1 MTRDALK
8 EYGKVI
14 AKNLRRIMLKANKS
28 QADLSRELGIG
39 KTTISAWM
47 NGVNVPRM
55 DKIDLLCEYF
65 GCTRSDLMEPHD
77 EEYYARS
84 DTAKVAQEIFDN
96 PDLRILFDAA
106 KDSRPEDLRTAAA
119 LLRRFKESNPES

>member
-1 MTRDALK
+1 MDFVQKICYDLCAEILTIFSEGRAMARDALK

-65 GCTRSDLMEPHD
+65 GG
-77 EEYYARS
+77 
-84 DTAKVAQEIFDN
+84 
-96 PDLRILFDAA
+96 AA
-106 KDSRPEDLRTAAA
+106 
-119 LLRRFKESNPES
+119 